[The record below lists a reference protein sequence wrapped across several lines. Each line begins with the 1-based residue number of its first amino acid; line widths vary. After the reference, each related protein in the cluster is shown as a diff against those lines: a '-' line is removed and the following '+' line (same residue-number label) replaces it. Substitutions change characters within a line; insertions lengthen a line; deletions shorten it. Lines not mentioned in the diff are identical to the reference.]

1 MQPNEVQPVMTVPEA
16 PKAESVLRADD
27 RTRHHKKIMTI
38 TALGFITVLIALGLV
53 AWFVRQAEIKE
64 QMLQNEYRAESFQHS
79 AQEAQAFFAAYPQSK
94 DPKVVAAAQAAS
106 QKTAATFF
114 KNNPV
119 TPATSAQITV
129 QAAQLQAMYQ
139 QGFADWKA
147 MQPK

>member
-1 MQPNEVQPVMTVPEA
+1 
-16 PKAESVLRADD
+16 
-27 RTRHHKKIMTI
+27 MTI

-106 QKTAATFF
+106 KKTAATFF
-114 KNNPV
+114 KNNPPV
-119 TPATSAQITV
+119 IATSAQIAT
-129 QAAQLQAMYQ
+129 QAAQLQTIYQ